1 MIPDS
6 ERWVRIP
13 EQLATHQ
20 CIDPAELSPPVG
32 DVIDP
37 EALERTVS
45 TARSGKGSTASTVT
59 VEYDTLTVT
68 VEAAD
73 SIDVTADGNQSIMAT
88 ESARSRLL

>member
-1 MIPDS
+1 LIPDS

-32 DVIDP
+32 DVIDL

-59 VEYDTLTVT
+59 VE
-68 VEAAD
+68 AAD
-73 SIDVTADGNQSIMAT
+73 SIDVTADGYQSIMTT